1 MAFDDVVSSNSVL
14 KEAIE
19 RVRADLDEPS
29 TDAKFSDHYITR
41 MILIPAATE
50 CMTAVNM
57 QADNPVVFRMSFP
70 ITAGQ
75 EYYQLPPCVQQ
86 IIRLA
91 KIDHDGNVVMERMP
105 RGEFNPIGPGVALEG
120 NTLAIRPFT
129 DTTDSDWSLWYI
141 PSGDI
146 QMHYSQGGEI
156 NAGEDGA
163 DVLRIAATLGD
174 TDVGTIDR
182 RANAYVGQ
190 VLRLLPEDGVL
201 QERIIDEHYLDT
213 DNKWKIHVRMPFDP
227 VPDDEENVAYEI
239 VPFVASH
246 FWVMVARKAVFDIG
260 NSRNIS
266 DSNMRR
272 KYLQYESA
280 KKTVLDIF
288 SNMNGRTGKYFQ
300 SVVQD
305 NPRQNPNYFNQL
317 MP

>member
-1 MAFDDVVSSNSVL
+1 MSFDDVVATNSVL

-29 TDAKFSDHYITR
+29 VDAKFSDSYIVR
-41 MILIPAATE
+41 MFLLAAATE
-50 CMTAVNM
+50 SMTAVNM
-57 QADNPVVFRMSFP
+57 QADNPIVFRMSFP
-70 ITAGQ
+70 LTQGQ

-86 IIRLA
+86 ILRLA
-91 KIDHDGNVVMERMP
+91 KIDTDGSVISERLP
-105 RGEFNPIGPGVALEG
+105 RGEFNPMGPGIALEG
-120 NTLAIRPFT
+120 NTLAVRPFT
-129 DTTDSDWSLWYI
+129 NATDTAWSLWYI
-141 PSGDI
+141 PSGDM
-146 QMHYSQGGEI
+146 QPHYSEAGEI
-156 NAGEDGA
+156 DAGTDGA
-163 DVLRIAATLGD
+163 DVLRLAATLGD

-190 VLRLLPEDGVL
+190 VLRLLPSDGVL
-201 QERIIDEHYLDT
+201 QERIIDRHYLDA
-213 DNKWKIHVRMPFDP
+213 DAMWKVHTRVPFDP
-227 VPDDEENVAYEI
+227 VPDDSDEVAYEI
-239 VPFVASH
+239 VPYVASH
-246 FWVMVARKAVFDIG
+246 FWVMTARKASIDMG

-300 SVVQD
+300 SVTQD
-305 NPRQNPNYFNQL
+305 DPRQLPSFFNQL